1 MRAWVQL
8 RSGCACMSAA
18 VRVAADCE
26 NAACRP
32 ASYSGEGLVMAKA
45 LSEGC
50 GWNFDSRK
58 VSFAAHVASHMPA
71 AIEDVAAEGGAHV

>member
-1 MRAWVQL
+1 
-8 RSGCACMSAA
+8 
-18 VRVAADCE
+18 
-26 NAACRP
+26 
-32 ASYSGEGLVMAKA
+32 MAKA